1 MTKGPAPSAS
11 YEHRSFGAP
20 GAQRT
25 VFLLR
30 AGISTL
36 SDPRPDVTARRDA
49 RIVAVGLTVDD
60 IDDPAAYRGATAAEM
75 TAATLARFV
84 AQERHDRSVGLVG
97 VGDAG
102 DLAILVAAHLGD
114 VVDRLALVA
123 VPRPDSALEGSE
135 VAELLARVTART
147 LILNGRDDPDAAA
160 AAARWY
166 REHLAAARVEL
177 VPETSDPQ
185 SRLIL
190 ADVWERV
197 LSHVAPGSIR

>member
-49 RIVAVGLTVDD
+49 RIVAVGLTIDD

-75 TAATLARFV
+75 TAATIARFV
-84 AQERHDRSVGLVG
+84 AEERHDRPIGVVG

-102 DLAILVAAHLGD
+102 EVAILVAAHLGD
-114 VVDRLALVA
+114 GVDRLALVA
-123 VPRPDSALEGSE
+123 VPRPDTELGGAE
-135 VAELLARVTART
+135 VAEVLAGVTAAT

-160 AAARWY
+160 PAARWFGD
-166 REHLAAARVEL
+166 RLASARVEMI
-177 VPETSDPQ
+177 PETSDPQ

-197 LSHVAPGSIR
+197 LSHVAPGTVR

>member
-1 MTKGPAPSAS
+1 MTKGPAPSAA

-20 GAQRT
+20 GAERS

-36 SDPRPDVTARRDA
+36 SDPRPDLTARRDA
-49 RIVAVGLTVDD
+49 RIIAVGLTVDD

-75 TAATLARFV
+75 TAAGLARFI
-84 AQERHDRSVGLVG
+84 AQERHDRPVGIVG

-102 DLAILVAAHLGD
+102 ELAILVAAHLGEGA
-114 VVDRLALVA
+114 DRLALVA
-123 VPRPDSALEGSE
+123 VPQPASELGGAE
-135 VAELLARVTART
+135 VAEVLAGVTAKT
-147 LILNGRDDPDAAA
+147 LILNGRDDPDAPAP
-160 AAARWY
+160 AARWFKD
-166 REHLAAARVEL
+166 RLPSARVEI

-197 LSHVAPGSIR
+197 LSHVAPGTVR